1 MSDSRKWIYQLR
13 VPPGMTVRLLRR
25 YLKRASIVWSL
36 RAPRLA
42 AIAAAVAS
50 LTYSQAHAQ
59 LSGASAQPQSL
70 DGPWGL
76 RFAPQLGEHLLQAGE
91 SAVEFGLADMAY
103 GVADTGIALKGH
115 GEIRASVTVVKGDAV
130 YYDEDTDV
138 ADAYGHVHVVR
149 NGDVFVGPEAHMRI
163 DASEGYMTTPKYRF
177 NLTGGSGS
185 GQRIDIVDNDRSVVH
200 QGTYTACQC
209 ADDPAWYVKA
219 SRFDID
225 NATNT
230 GVARNGVIFFQG
242 VPIFA
247 SPWMS
252 FPLNGDRRS
261 GLLPP
266 TFSVSS
272 TNGVDIEL
280 PYYFNLAPNYDLTLT
295 PRILSKR
302 GEMLSENFRYL
313 SPSYSGSLTASYLP
327 DDAITKTNRYAISF
341 VHNQNLGD
349 GFAVY
354 ANYNRVSDS
363 NVTTDLAE
371 GSAVPLTSTTEFQQ
385 EAGLTYNNGPWSVLL
400 RDQHWQSFTTS
411 PTYNREPEID
421 VKYAKYNVGGFDFGA
436 DADATRFTIATADS
450 TQGSRL
456 VFDPY
461 VSYPI
466 VHPDWFFTPKL
477 QWHFAA
483 YDLSSI
489 SSTAP
494 VGQPKTFSYNVP
506 TLSLDSGMIFERSV
520 RIFGTDYI
528 QTLEPRLYYV
538 YTPYRDQTFAPI
550 FDTAQADFGLAEIFT
565 ANTFVGGDRVADLNR
580 LTSGLTTRF
589 IDPSTGDER
598 ARFTIAQE
606 YYFTNPEVT
615 LVPDEPET
623 DLRGADVTVGAS
635 YKIGRGFSAEQSAQ
649 YDEEYDR
656 IDDATAGLTWK
667 PADHEVVNV
676 GYRYIRD
683 NTTIDDE
690 PENQVIVSAQWPL
703 TRHLSSV
710 GRINYDMLS
719 HRLIAGLLGVQYDAQ
734 CWSLG
739 LAVQK
744 YTEEDDT
751 TGQPTSGTRVLLQL
765 QLKGFSKVDNGLL
778 EQFKA
783 SVPGYTPLPSST
795 PQDSRFSNY
804 E

>member
-1 MSDSRKWIYQLR
+1 
-13 VPPGMTVRLLRR
+13 V
-25 YLKRASIVWSL
+25 SIVWSV

-50 LTYSQAHAQ
+50 LTCSQAHAQ

-76 RFAPQLGEHLLQAGE
+76 RFAPQLEEHLLRAGE

-103 GVADTGIALKGH
+103 DVSDSGIALKGH
-115 GEIRASVTVVKGDAV
+115 GEIRVSATVVKGDAI

-138 ADAYGHVHVVR
+138 ADAYGNVHVVR
-149 NGDVFVGPEAHMRI
+149 NGDVFIGPEAHLRI
-163 DASEGYMTTPKYRF
+163 DASEGYMTTPKYHF
-177 NLTGGSGS
+177 NLSGGSGQA
-185 GQRIDIVDNDRSVVH
+185 QRIDIVDNERSVVH
-200 QGTYTACQC
+200 HGTYTTCQC

-225 NATNT
+225 TGTNT

-252 FPLNGDRRS
+252 FPLNDDRRS

-272 TNGVDIEL
+272 TNGVDVEL
-280 PYYFNLAPNYDLTLT
+280 PYYFNLYDLTLT

-302 GEMLSENFRYL
+302 GEMLAENFRYL
-313 SPSYSGSLTASYLP
+313 SPDFSGSLTASYLP
-327 DDAITKTNRYAISF
+327 DDEITKTNRYSISF

-371 GSAVPLTSTTEFQQ
+371 GSAVPLASTTAFQQ
-385 EAGLTYNNGPWSVLL
+385 EAGLTYNNGPWSAVL

-411 PTYNREPEID
+411 PAYNREPEID
-421 VKYAKYNVGGFDFGA
+421 VKYAKYNIAGFDFGA
-436 DADATRFTIATADS
+436 EADATRFTIPIADS
-450 TQGSRL
+450 TQGSRF

-461 VSYPI
+461 VSYSI

-477 QWHFAA
+477 QWHFAT

-494 VGQPKTFSYNVP
+494 VGQPKTFSFNVP
-506 TLSLDSGMIFERSV
+506 TLSFDSGIVMERSV
-520 RIFGTDYI
+520 NLFGTDYV

-538 YTPYRDQTFAPI
+538 YTPYRNQTFAPI
-550 FDTAQADFGLAEIFT
+550 FDTAQEDFGLAEIFT

-580 LTSGLTTRF
+580 LTSALTTRF
-589 IDPSTGDER
+589 IDPSTGEER
-598 ARFTIAQE
+598 ARLTIAQE
-606 YYFTNPEVT
+606 YYFTNPQVT

-635 YKIGRGFSAEQSAQ
+635 FKGVFAEKC
-649 YDEEYDR
+649 DE
-656 IDDATAGLTWK
+656 K
-667 PADHEVVNV
+667 SP
-676 GYRYIRD
+676 
-683 NTTIDDE
+683 
-690 PENQVIVSAQWPL
+690 
-703 TRHLSSV
+703 
-710 GRINYDMLS
+710 
-719 HRLIAGLLGVQYDAQ
+719 
-734 CWSLG
+734 
-739 LAVQK
+739 
-744 YTEEDDT
+744 
-751 TGQPTSGTRVLLQL
+751 
-765 QLKGFSKVDNGLL
+765 F
-778 EQFKA
+778 F
-783 SVPGYTPLPSST
+783 
-795 PQDSRFSNY
+795 RF
-804 E
+804 EAACK

>member
-1 MSDSRKWIYQLR
+1 M
-13 VPPGMTVRLLRR
+13 
-25 YLKRASIVWSL
+25 

-50 LTYSQAHAQ
+50 LTGSYAQAQ
-59 LSGASAQPQSL
+59 LTGAAAQAQSL

-76 RFAPQLGEHLLQAGE
+76 RLAPQLEEHLLRSGD
-91 SAVEFGLADMAY
+91 SAVIFGIADASY
-103 GVADTGIALKGH
+103 AVSDSGIALKGH
-115 GEIRASVTVVKGDAV
+115 GELRVGATLMKGDAV
-130 YYDEDTDV
+130 YYDADTDV
-138 ADAYGHVHVVR
+138 ADAYGNVHVVK
-149 NGDVFVGPEAHMRI
+149 NGDVFIGPEAHLTI
-163 DASEGYMTTPKYRF
+163 DASQGYMVTPKYRF
-177 NLTGGSGS
+177 TMTGGSGHA
-185 GQRIDIVDNDRSVVH
+185 QRIDIVDNDQSVVH
-200 QGTYTACQC
+200 RGTYTACQC

-219 SRFDID
+219 TRFDMD
-225 NATNT
+225 NGTDT
-230 GVARNGVIFFQG
+230 GVAHNGVIFFQG

-252 FPLNGDRRS
+252 FPLDDQRRS

-272 TNGVDIEL
+272 TNGVDIEV

-313 SPSYSGSLTASYLP
+313 SSSYSGFLTASYLP
-327 DDAITKTNRYAISF
+327 DDAITRTNRYAITF
-341 VHNQNLGD
+341 VHNQNLGN
-349 GFAVY
+349 GFGVY
-354 ANYNRVSDS
+354 VNYNRVSDS
-363 NVTTDLAE
+363 EVTTDLAE

-385 EAGLTYNNGPWSVLL
+385 EAGVTYNSGPWSVLF

-411 PTYNREPEID
+411 PSYNREPEID
-421 VKYAKYNVGGFDFGA
+421 VKYAKYNIAGFDFGPE
-436 DADATRFTIATADS
+436 ADATRFTISTADS
-450 TQGSRL
+450 TQGSRV

-461 VSYPI
+461 LSYSI

-477 QWHFAA
+477 QWHFAS

-489 SSTAP
+489 GSTAP
-494 VGQPKTFSYNVP
+494 SGQPKTFSYNVP
-506 TLSLDSGMIFERSV
+506 TLSLDSGLIFERSV
-520 RIFGTDYI
+520 NLFGNSYI

-538 YTPYRDQTFAPI
+538 YTPYRNQTFAPI

-565 ANTFVGGDRVADLNR
+565 SNTFVGGDRVADLNR

-589 IDPSTGDER
+589 IDPASGDER

-606 YYFTNPEVT
+606 YYFTNPQVT

-623 DLRGADVTVGAS
+623 DLRGAAVTVGAS

-656 IDDATAGLTWK
+656 IDDATVGFTWK
-667 PADHEVVNV
+667 PAEREILNV

-690 PENQVIVSAQWPL
+690 PENQFILSTQWPL
-703 TRHLSSV
+703 TRNLSSV
-710 GRINYDMLS
+710 GRVNYDMLT
-719 HRLIAGLLGVQYDAQ
+719 HRLISGLLGVQYDAQ
-734 CWSLG
+734 CWSISV
-739 LAVQK
+739 AVQK
-744 YTEEDDT
+744 YSEEDDT
-751 TGQPTSGTRVLLQL
+751 TGQPASGTRVLMQL
-765 QLKGFSKVDNGLL
+765 QLKGFSRIDNGLL
-778 EQFKA
+778 NQFKA

-795 PQDSRFSNY
+795 PQDSRFSDY